1 MANIDK
7 KSKKATLFRR
17 NIIIHL
23 NPPSFSI
30 PPSPISQQRKNLAEV
45 SYLELDSL
53 QRVNFISGC
62 IFSDNDNLV
71 YQYFFLYFAESM
83 LN

>member
-7 KSKKATLFRR
+7 KSKKTTPFGEIFSSTPIP
-17 NIIIHL
+17 IIPY
-23 NPPSFSI
+23 PPT
-30 PPSPISQQRKNLAEV
+30 PISQQRINLAEL

-53 QRVNFISGC
+53 QRVNFISGS

-71 YQYFFLYFAESM
+71 YQ
-83 LN
+83 